1 MHLDPTQQE
10 GRKKF
15 VNKNMGLSLGSEPSI
30 VITGDLRMS
39 PKAGQ
44 VSLDQVS
51 VTIYG
56 LRLQPKGKQWRFS
69 LSLQC
74 EYRLLIFYFFPL

>member
-39 PKAGQ
+39 PKAG
-44 VSLDQVS
+44 LDQVS

>member
-1 MHLDPTQQE
+1 MHLGPTQEE
-10 GRKKF
+10 GRKKS

-39 PKAGQ
+39 PTAGQ
-44 VSLDQVS
+44 VSLDQAS

-56 LRLQPKGKQWRFS
+56 PKISAKGKTVEV
-69 LSLQC
+69 LS
-74 EYRLLIFYFFPL
+74 FFTV